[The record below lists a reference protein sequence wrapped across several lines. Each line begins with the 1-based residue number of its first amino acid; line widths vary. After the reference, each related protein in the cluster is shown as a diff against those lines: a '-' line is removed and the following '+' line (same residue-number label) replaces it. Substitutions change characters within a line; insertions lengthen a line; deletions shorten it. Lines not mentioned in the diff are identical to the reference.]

1 MPTKKQ
7 LLIVCV
13 FLLALLIIRLV
24 WNAMTGL
31 PDQPT
36 AKNGVLDLSDFAFS
50 QPGYVSLEGEWKF
63 IPLHSE
69 EQALKTIPGPTELE
83 LQGTYQLDLQVQD
96 TERYYGFYIHL
107 PHGILSVSANG
118 QRLYQTST
126 QNRQMSPTVLA
137 SIQPDENGLI
147 RLTFQLEE
155 IDRHSWLPTPRSL
168 YFGPSE
174 NIERKNAIESL
185 LQMAVAAIMLIHA
198 IYACI
203 FEGHQTCKGILFF
216 ALAAFFAAASVLI
229 SDNKVL
235 GYFIALNSEWDKR
248 LTYLFYAGL
257 SLSFLLFVLRTF
269 APSYKRTVRVA
280 STLFGLYFVYL
291 LLVPLSL
298 LHKTGFL
305 LAVAIVFAF
314 STITFIMLKI
324 VQAQLKGALLLYLA
338 ALAVA
343 SNVLWMML
351 YRYVDSVAMP
361 TLMFYPVD
369 LTVAFLCFSS
379 FWFLRFFHAEDEN
392 ATLLAKLQ
400 REYKQ
405 KDQFLASTSH
415 EMRNPLHGMMNIA
428 QTVATENKQVLDQ
441 KANKV

>member
-1 MPTKKQ
+1 MEIYP
-7 LLIVCV
+7 
-13 FLLALLIIRLV
+13 
-24 WNAMTGL
+24 
-31 PDQPT
+31 
-36 AKNGVLDLSDFAFS
+36 
-50 QPGYVSLEGEWKF
+50 
-63 IPLHSE
+63 
-69 EQALKTIPGPTELE
+69 
-83 LQGTYQLDLQVQD
+83 TYQLDLQVQD

-155 IDRHSWLPTPRSL
+155 MDRHSWLPTPRSL

-203 FEGHQTCKGILFF
+203 LKAIKPAKKGILFF

-314 STITFIMLKI
+314 STI
-324 VQAQLKGALLLYLA
+324 
-338 ALAVA
+338 
-343 SNVLWMML
+343 S
-351 YRYVDSVAMP
+351 
-361 TLMFYPVD
+361 
-369 LTVAFLCFSS
+369 C
-379 FWFLRFFHAEDEN
+379 
-392 ATLLAKLQ
+392 
-400 REYKQ
+400 
-405 KDQFLASTSH
+405 
-415 EMRNPLHGMMNIA
+415 
-428 QTVATENKQVLDQ
+428 
-441 KANKV
+441 